1 MSMLFLT
8 AHYDDLEVMAGGTAA
23 VNGGHSIVL
32 YPKPE
37 HGKEEESDLSYK
49 ILGIQKALVDIGTER
64 ELVDSLDSWLRVA
77 IYVKQII
84 CNSPYDSHPEHRR
97 VADIARQIA
106 RKNNVDLWFMDHAMP
121 GGYSGTAPRPNHFV
135 KFHSNDKYD
144 ALNCYAVLSAA
155 DKRAVASRDMYYGR
169 MLGSTYAEGFI
180 IDRSSQ

>member
-8 AHYDDLEVMAGGTAA
+8 AHYDDLEVLAGGTAS
-23 VNGGHSIVL
+23 VNGGYSIVL

-37 HGKEEESDLSYK
+37 HGKEEERDLSYE
-49 ILGIQKALVDIGTER
+49 ILGIQYSFVGGRTER
-64 ELVDSLDSWLRVA
+64 QIVDSLDSWLRVA
-77 IYVKQII
+77 IYVEQII

-135 KFHSNDKYD
+135 KCHSNDKYD
-144 ALNCYAVLSAA
+144 ALNCYDILTAA
-155 DKRAVASRDMYYGR
+155 GKRAVAARDMYYGR
-169 MLGSTYAEGFI
+169 VLGSTYAEGFI